1 MGTGKKN
8 KNKNLT
14 RQQRLKPKDKKY
26 GFLTSQ
32 KVSSEAWSHNYQ
44 LSSKSTNQNLLTFTN
59 LEYLLDFFQR
69 STWHRCLAPQ
79 NHEFQTFGAT
89 PPK

>member
-1 MGTGKKN
+1 MKRFSLEKKN

-14 RQQRLKPKDKKY
+14 RQQRIKPKDKKY

-32 KVSSEAWSHNYQ
+32 KKCLAKHGVTITKRH
-44 LSSKSTNQNLLTFTN
+44 SKSTNQNLLTFTN

-69 STWHRCLAPQ
+69 STWHRC
-79 NHEFQTFGAT
+79 
-89 PPK
+89 